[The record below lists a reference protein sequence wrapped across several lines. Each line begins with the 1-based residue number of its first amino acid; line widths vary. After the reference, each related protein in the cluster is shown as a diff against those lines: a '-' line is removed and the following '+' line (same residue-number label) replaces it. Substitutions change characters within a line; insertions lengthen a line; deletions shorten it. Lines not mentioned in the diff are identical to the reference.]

1 MRLGGEGGMAW
12 GRLRPLMPHL
22 ENITLDKDEISFGR
36 AAKCDISMPNM
47 PNYSGCHAIVAHRA
61 GVVVLKNLSSNG
73 TWLKQGGGENRLVKL
88 KKNEEHELQVGDR
101 FSLLMP
107 PHAVAKKFGEQAVVF
122 ELEAPPPAASAAPS
136 GGANATQF
144 KVPAPKVRAAQQT
157 LHQAYEVST
166 RELGRGQFAKVFL
179 CKSRRYGQ
187 TFACKNIQKKKFMY
201 QPKFEQ
207 NIKKEISILQEI
219 KHQNIVQ
226 VVDVFDTD
234 EELNLIMELMAGG
247 ELFDYIIDCGR
258 LQEEV
263 SRGIVEQVLQAV
275 KHLHEKNILHRDREP
290 HRLAPLILACLRA
303 CASVAPPPDILAR
316 WRIQSNQRTFC
327 LKESLRKARPVV
339 LQS

>member
-1 MRLGGEGGMAW
+1 MAW
-12 GRLRPLMPHL
+12 GRLRPLTPHL

-36 AAKCDISMPNM
+36 AAKCDVSMPNM
-47 PNYSGCHAIVAHRA
+47 PNYSGCHAIIAHRA
-61 GVVVLKNLSSNG
+61 GVVVLRNLSSNG

-88 KKNEEHELQVGDR
+88 KKNEEHELQVGDQ

-107 PHAVAKKFGEQAVVF
+107 PHTVAKKFGEQAVAF
-122 ELEAPPPAASAAPS
+122 ELESAPPAASTAPS
-136 GGANATQF
+136 GGASSGGAAAPDATQF

-157 LHQAYEVST
+157 LDQAYEVST
-166 RELGRGQFAKVFL
+166 KELGRGQFAKVFL
-179 CKSRRYGQ
+179 CKSRRGGQ

-219 KHQNIVQ
+219 KHPNIVQ
-226 VVDVFDTD
+226 VVDVFDTE
-234 EELNLIMELMAGG
+234 EELNLIMELMTGG

-290 HRLAPLILACLRA
+290 YHLAPLTLAWLHA
-303 CASVAPPPDILAR
+303 CAH
-316 WRIQSNQRTFC
+316 RT
-327 LKESLRKARPVV
+327 PT
-339 LQS
+339 